1 VIRFPP
7 TLALLLPV
15 AVAAQTAP
23 GRDTTVSVRDS
34 AVRVF
39 VDCPDFSNG
48 CDLDFFRTEITFVN
62 YTQNP
67 QDADVHILITTQ
79 QTGGGGTAYTITLI
93 GQHKF
98 AGKADTL
105 HYNAP
110 PAQAADEARRAVKGV
125 LELGLVSYAATTPLG
140 DRLHVSYDA
149 PQGAA
154 AVVHDP
160 WNYWVFNTSINGNLS
175 GQQSFHFGSVFGS
188 FSANRTTE
196 RWKINLSVNY
206 NYNESDFKLPVDD
219 TLGNEIG
226 TETVSSFTRGYGA
239 NAMIVRSVGRHWGIG
254 AVGSVNNSTF
264 SNQRLWTRVAPALE
278 YDFFPYSQSTRQLI
292 TLHYELG
299 ASWFDYYVET
309 LYGKTRQ
316 RLFDQTLTL
325 SATAKETWGTVNA
338 SLQGQTYLYDLRK
351 NHLTFF
357 GGTSLNLYRG
367 LSLSVQG
374 SVSLQHDQLSIPLAG
389 ATPQQILLQQ
399 HQLASSFSYFTFF
412 GFSFNF
418 GSIFNNIVN
427 PRFGSSSG
435 GMMIMM

>member
-367 LSLSVQG
+367 LSISVQG

-389 ATPQQILLQQ
+389 ATPQEILLQQ

>member
-1 VIRFPP
+1 MIRFPP

-367 LSLSVQG
+367 LSISVQG

-389 ATPQQILLQQ
+389 ATPQEILLQQ